1 METDREKE
9 LNKKKFIAVMRRPI
23 FFIVVNFFLV
33 NTLFAFLP
41 YGLGDTSYHL
51 GRIAVI
57 FYTGWLV
64 VRKNLGAVGHAALAG
79 AGIYFIDH
87 VVLKGGIF
95 LLQYLFRSEEIGLA
109 AFSSVIVSFVAIVP
123 IAMIIA
129 AAGGIVAR
137 GRKEISTANPPATPG
152 SSG

>member
-9 LNKKKFIAVMRRPI
+9 LNKKRFMAVMRRPI
-23 FFIVVNFFLV
+23 FFIAVNFFLA

-41 YGLGDTSYHL
+41 YGLGDIFYHL

-64 VRKNLGAVGHAALAG
+64 VKKNLGAIGPAALAG

-87 VVLKGGIF
+87 VLLKGGIF
-95 LLQYLFRSEEIGLA
+95 LLQYFFRSEEMGLA
-109 AFSSVIVSFVAIVP
+109 AFSSVVVSFVGFAP
-123 IAMIIA
+123 LAMIVA
-129 AAGGIVAR
+129 AAGGISAR
-137 GRKEISTANPPATPG
+137 GRKERPAAGPPESPG
-152 SSG
+152 SSN